1 MADEYQFRKE
11 IDALKRAV
19 DNIDVSGYVKSDEVN
34 TQTNKLYSDLD
45 VLSTDLTEFHGTL
58 TKLRDNLV
66 EFNGELISFSSDNQ
80 NYKED
85 LGKLKDNLHLFIT
98 SVNTFSS
105 HLNSF
110 GGRLDDFDDDM
121 WGDEGFDARLDSFSA
136 VLGDENSGLVKG
148 LNDLE
153 GALDGL
159 NDDIFGEEGF
169 DEQLTALLTVV
180 GDNNSGLVKG
190 LNDLDASLTQLG
202 SDVSGLGSKVTGL
215 MTAVGDSN
223 SGLVKSM
230 NTLQTTVGDNSS
242 GLVKQVNTL
251 DGALDQ
257 LSDDIFGTNGLDA
270 RLTSTEGSLS
280 STSSKLSKVVY
291 SLDNLSDYLTEFEGN
306 LSAFET
312 TLENNPDIDTS
323 KLDENIVKLFHAIGN
338 VKNDVSDAQDG
349 ISDAE
354 GKISATKTSINTVKT
369 DLYGSKTVNGQTVPR
384 EPSDTPT
391 NNSVKGG
398 LRGLDHTINDNGGLI
413 DQLGDVG
420 DNIDNVKGEIYGT
433 DSQGNPLNENNYSE
447 NSLLGKS
454 DAVQEDIYGD
464 GTAQNPGAL
473 ANISTV
479 KTGVNNVKTTLYGG
493 DDGHSPS
500 SPADTSVMGKAKAI
514 RTDLYGSETGNASN
528 YTSTSVKG
536 HLINVKDTQIP
547 NVKKE
552 IFGQD
557 SNGNPLNSS
566 NFSDASLKGSI
577 KNVKGTMY
585 GTDNNGNPLDKT
597 NYSENSL
604 KGLTESLG
612 EDVPALQN
620 HVYGE
625 GTTVILCTNSWTQY
639 TIDTSGLTGTGCLE
653 FRAYATSVVDI
664 KTVAG
669 TGISNGNFAN
679 NFNGWDRND
688 TSNKI
693 AINTESSTKYVRM
706 TSDLIASEAANVKTI
721 TQCNLNLSNINS
733 ITFYA
738 RKGTPQTDEN
748 SGTLVVF
755 VGNKETS
762 GEGLYVLI
770 DNNLKDIDVAQ
781 GHIETLDG
789 MMNGDGT
796 AQNPGLI
803 NQVDNAITQIGD
815 ENSGLIKDVNTVQG
829 DIGNVNRANGDS
841 PLQTQIKQL
850 PCYIE
855 RLWVCPSNSTNEVI
869 KLASTGTARIGIK
882 FTEVTKKALRD
893 GGNVE
898 FSPVIVSPSNVISGQ
913 NEGISLSLQ
922 SIPSNRIIYLN
933 HNFNEIGLWK
943 VMCENLS
950 YTVQVG
956 EVQSA
961 IPNFNYAFV
970 QTQSRVMCGLTVKTY
985 SDGLN
990 VYLTISGTLDG
1001 SSGVPAQNNDALI
1014 GGLLN
1019 SDYAP
1024 PIEMQTTVHS
1034 SHNFCRIRVTPT
1046 GEVYLTNGNAS
1057 KSYNISGALYYPLK
1071 SRLP

>member
-11 IDALKRAV
+11 IDALKKSI
-19 DNIDVSGYVKSDEVN
+19 DNIDVSEYVKSDEVN

-58 TKLRDNLV
+58 INLRDNLI

-110 GGRLDDFDDDM
+110 GGRLDEFDDAM
-121 WGDEGFDARLDSFSA
+121 WGDEGFDARLDSFST

-202 SDVSGLGSKVTGL
+202 GDVSGLGSKVTGL

-251 DGALDQ
+251 DGALNQ
-257 LSDDIFGTNGLDA
+257 LSDDIFGANGLDA

-391 NNSVKGG
+391 DNSVKGG
-398 LRGLDHTINDNGGLI
+398 LRGIDHTINDNGGLI

-433 DSQGNPLNENNYSE
+433 DNQGNPLNENNYSE

-566 NFSDASLKGSI
+566 NFSDASLKGSM

-664 KTVAG
+664 KTVTG

-679 NFNGWDRND
+679 NFNGWERND

-693 AINTESSTKYVRM
+693 AINTEGSTKYVRM
-706 TSDLIASEAANVKTI
+706 TSNLIASEAANVKTI

-738 RKGTPQTDEN
+738 RKGTPQTDAN
-748 SGTLVVF
+748 GGTLVVF
-755 VGNKETS
+755 VGNKDTS
-762 GEGLYVLI
+762 GEGLYVII
-770 DNNLKDIDVAQ
+770 DNNLKDIDIAA
-781 GHIETLDG
+781 GHIETLDT

-796 AQNPGLI
+796 TQNPGLI
-803 NQVDNAITQIGD
+803 NQVNTTITQIGD

-829 DIGNVNRANGDS
+829 DIGTYTDGRTISNRLDALEVYPYSINLQNSGGRDYVQIRFKDKNGIVYS
-841 PLQTQIKQL
+841 PATD
-850 PCYIE
+850 
-855 RLWVCPSNSTNEVI
+855 NEIPITVEI
-869 KLASTGTARIGIK
+869 
-882 FTEVTKKALRD
+882 
-893 GGNVE
+893 GGNTATYIINRT
-898 FSPVIVSPSNVISGQ
+898 SHSGDLHNYNLPQGIPTTAVISVSCLGATKTWVRGYATTSDLSQKQNAIPSFTQKTGQ
-913 NEGISLSLQ
+913 NMYGLS
-922 SIPSNRIIYLN
+922 
-933 HNFNEIGLWK
+933 
-943 VMCENLS
+943 
-950 YTVQVG
+950 
-956 EVQSA
+956 
-961 IPNFNYAFV
+961 
-970 QTQSRVMCGLTVKTY
+970 VKTY

-990 VYLTISGTLDG
+990 VYLIIGGTL
-1001 SSGVPAQNNDALI
+1001 SGHENLPNQGNRAKLGTLSNL
-1014 GGLLN
+1014 
-1019 SDYAP
+1019 DYAP
-1024 PIEMQTTVHS
+1024 PYEIQTTVHS
-1034 SHNFCRIRVTPT
+1034 ANAPNWSRFT
-1046 GEVYLTNGNAS
+1046 VYANGDIYFQNGVS
-1057 KSYNISGALYYPLK
+1057 STTHEIHGSFYYPLE
-1071 SRLP
+1071 SRLPTI